1 MAEWF
6 GNMDYFEKMYWFFA
20 IPSSLIFLIVL
31 VMTIFGGDAVADGD
45 MDVDIE
51 SDVDTD
57 GGGFQFFTF
66 RNLVAFFTIFS
77 WSGLSCIKAGYSTS
91 VTLTVSILCGLVMMF
106 IMSSIFYFLTKMV
119 ENGTMRMSNAV
130 GKTGEVYLPIK
141 GNNQGFGKVQISIQ
155 GAVHEIQAITHDE
168 EDLKVGTVVQV
179 TKVIDN
185 HILLVTTKF
194 K

>member
-6 GNMDYFEKMYWFFA
+6 NNMDYFEKMYWMFA
-20 IPSSLIFLIVL
+20 IPSSLVFLIVL

-45 MDVDIE
+45 MDVDVDT
-51 SDVDTD
+51 DVDTD

-77 WSGLSCIKAGYSTS
+77 WSGLSCIKAGYSTG
-91 VTLTVSILCGLVMMF
+91 VTLVISIVCGLLMMVVMTT
-106 IMSSIFYFLTKMV
+106 IFYFLTRMV
-119 ENGTMRMSNAV
+119 EDGTMRLKNAI
-130 GKTGEVYLPIK
+130 GRTGEVYLPIK
-141 GNNQGFGKVQISIQ
+141 GKNQGFGKVQISIQ
-155 GAVHEIQAITHDE
+155 GSVHEIQAITHDE

-194 K
+194 S